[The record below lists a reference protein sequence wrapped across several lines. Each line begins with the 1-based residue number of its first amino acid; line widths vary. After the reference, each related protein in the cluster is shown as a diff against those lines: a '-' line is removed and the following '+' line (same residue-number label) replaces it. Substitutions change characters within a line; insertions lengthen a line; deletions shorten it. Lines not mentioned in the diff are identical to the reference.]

1 MQKIKTVQCHKSK
14 GECFQKENVNN
25 INHCKNLNKTRVKIF
40 FECCDFEIIFN
51 FFKNYFSGMIG
62 SEYKQELAEEQIKAM
77 KMEASYYRE
86 YKKKI
91 TALKGKRDP
100 SEQTEERLIVRLV

>member
-1 MQKIKTVQCHKSK
+1 
-14 GECFQKENVNN
+14 
-25 INHCKNLNKTRVKIF
+25 
-40 FECCDFEIIFN
+40 
-51 FFKNYFSGMIG
+51 MIG

-100 SEQTEERLIVRLV
+100 SEQTEERLIVRLL